1 MATLPILHFPDPR
14 LRTPSLPVAAGDD
27 EIRTLLD
34 DMLETMYEAPGIG
47 LAAPQVNVFQRV
59 IEIDISE
66 ARNAPHYFVNPEIVE
81 RRGTHEFA
89 RGALAA
95 LLRSE
100 HQVLAVYTQPDRPAG
115 RGRRLT
121 ASPVKQLAE
130 AEGIPVQQPASLKP
144 ARHQQTLRDYRPDVM
159 VVVAYGLILPQAVLD
174 IPRLGCL
181 NIHGSL
187 LPRWRGSN

>member
-1 MATLPILHFPDPR
+1 MALKLLFAG
-14 LRTPSLPVAAGDD
+14 TP
-27 EIRTLLD
+27 
-34 DMLETMYEAPGIG
+34 
-47 LAAPQVNVFQRV
+47 
-59 IEIDISE
+59 
-66 ARNAPHYFVNPEIVE
+66 
-81 RRGTHEFA
+81 EFA
-89 RGALAA
+89 GAALAA

-159 VVVAYGLILPQAVLD
+159 VEVAYGLILPQAVLD
-174 IPRLGCL
+174 IPRHGCL

-187 LPRWRGSN
+187 LPRWRGAAPIQRALLAGDRETGITIIQMNAGLDTGDMLLKRVCPIATADTAQTLHDKQ